1 MNDLI
6 EREESKGLI
15 GDVYTNE
22 DEGLIVYCT
31 SNGRVNYWNKVDN
44 WLKQSTRK
52 VSTKSTGMNWGR
64 LDVICS
70 EQRIDPP
77 VCEALN
83 MKGVELILNGTSN
96 HDRNKSVCMNDYR
109 NSW

>member
-31 SNGRVNYWNKVDN
+31 SNGRVHYWNKVDN

-52 VSTKSTGMNWGR
+52 VSTKSTDRKSTR
-64 LDVICS
+64 L
-70 EQRIDPP
+70 
-77 VCEALN
+77 
-83 MKGVELILNGTSN
+83 
-96 HDRNKSVCMNDYR
+96 
-109 NSW
+109 NSSHRSLSRMPSSA